1 MREAEYGQHILR
13 ILSGPEKQKKALEGK
28 LQGITGHL

>member
-1 MREAEYGQHILR
+1 MKEAEYGQHILK

-28 LQGITGHL
+28 LQGIIGHF